1 MKKIFFRGVGGGGFP
16 YERGGDARRL
26 ALGCK
31 FRILVK
37 RMFLKRQKIPIDSKK
52 KRRPLHKCL
61 VFFNLMVTVVMLT
74 CIAAKENKKQIGR
87 IAVLF
92 SS

>member
-1 MKKIFFRGVGGGGFP
+1 
-16 YERGGDARRL
+16 
-26 ALGCK
+26 
-31 FRILVK
+31 
-37 RMFLKRQKIPIDSKK
+37 MFLKRQKIQIDSKET
-52 KRRPLHKCL
+52 PPQMFSF
-61 VFFNLMVTVVMLT
+61 FFNLIVTVVMLT

>member
-1 MKKIFFRGVGGGGFP
+1 MEGGGFP

-37 RMFLKRQKIPIDSKK
+37 KILLKRQKFQIDSKEA
-52 KRRPLHKCL
+52 PPQMFS
-61 VFFNLMVTVVMLT
+61 FFNLILEVMLT

>member
-1 MKKIFFRGVGGGGFP
+1 MQKIFFLGGLGGGGFP
-16 YERGGDARRL
+16 YERGGVAHRL

-37 RMFLKRQKIPIDSKK
+37 SMFLKRQKFQIDSTET
-52 KRRPLHKCL
+52 PTQMFS
-61 VFFNLMVTVVMLT
+61 FFNLIVTVMLT
-74 CIAAKENKKQIGR
+74 CIAAGKKTQIGR